1 MVSLYKVPLHPNT
14 LDSDPGALRERR
26 YANYVLPPSR
36 RRLARDRTAPLGL
49 GISSAD
55 LDDKPP
61 PSSDAVFESN
71 THARASVLLPRK
83 PTLRSLLPSSSFR
96 LHNLA
101 TAFFQPVQKLF
112 GANHH
117 FLRDAKIGEMDCLVY
132 GYLALMLYPELPDAW
147 LRETLRRE
155 EFRELRAWVDRVHD
169 ELELGV
175 EEVLPWTVPPPTNTL
190 TSALST
196 LVPHLP
202 ILGPLCVGPT
212 IIISSRPAPSAWQQY
227 RTPFPLLLL
236 VASGTLGLGV
246 YISFLH
252 AGALFWPVQ
261 QQKGQ
266 GMHIFGRRR
275 WEDYGE
281 LGAAIA
287 GVWGSSS
294 SSSSSSQQRRVRE
307 VGRGEGERLG
317 KLEPVGLGVGV
328 ERE

>member
-1 MVSLYKVPLHPNT
+1 
-14 LDSDPGALRERR
+14 
-26 YANYVLPPSR
+26 
-36 RRLARDRTAPLGL
+36 
-49 GISSAD
+49 
-55 LDDKPP
+55 
-61 PSSDAVFESN
+61 
-71 THARASVLLPRK
+71 
-83 PTLRSLLPSSSFR
+83 
-96 LHNLA
+96 
-101 TAFFQPVQKLF
+101 
-112 GANHH
+112 
-117 FLRDAKIGEMDCLVY
+117 
-132 GYLALMLYPELPDAW
+132 MLYPELPDAW

-155 EFRELRAWVDRVHD
+155 EFAKLRAWVDRVHD

-175 EEVLPWTVPPPTNTL
+175 EGVLPWTVPFPTNTL

-227 RTPFPLLLL
+227 RTTFPLLL
-236 VASGTLGLGV
+236 VAAGTLGLGV
-246 YISFLH
+246 YVSFLR
-252 AGALFWPVQ
+252 AGSLFWPVQ
-261 QQKGQ
+261 QRKGQ

-294 SSSSSSQQRRVRE
+294 SSSSQQRRVPD

-317 KLEPVGLGVGV
+317 KLEPVGLGLG
-328 ERE
+328 RE